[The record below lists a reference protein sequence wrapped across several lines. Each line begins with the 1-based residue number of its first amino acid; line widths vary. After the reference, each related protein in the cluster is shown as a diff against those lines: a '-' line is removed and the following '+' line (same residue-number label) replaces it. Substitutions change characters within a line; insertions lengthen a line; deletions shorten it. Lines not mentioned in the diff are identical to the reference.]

1 MRRAGPSTQPRA
13 MENHERLLRA
23 AREVLAE
30 RGLQASIQEVITR
43 AGIGA
48 GTVYRNYPDKE
59 SLFLEVAR
67 EMANRTNAE
76 LLAIAANVP
85 DARECVAQVMKVGFK
100 RVEEYGQLAIEMFAG
115 NVPPAYRAVA
125 EHETLCNFFARM
137 IRRGIS
143 QGRFRPDLDVE
154 YAVAVWFALVAP
166 QALRLE
172 LARRSVAD
180 IAALTTE
187 FFLSAISVRSA
198 GPNGPES

>member
-1 MRRAGPSTQPRA
+1 MPKAGRSTRADTRRT
-13 MENHERLLRA
+13 HDRLLRA

-30 RGLQASIQEVITR
+30 RGFQAEVSEVVAR

-48 GTVYRNYPDKE
+48 GTVYRNYPSKE
-59 SLFLEVAR
+59 ALFLEVAR
-67 EMANRTNAE
+67 EMANKTNAE
-76 LLAIAANVP
+76 LLAIAAKVP

-125 EHETLCNFFARM
+125 DHETLGNFFALM
-137 IRRGIS
+137 IQRGIS
-143 QGRFRPDLDVE
+143 QGQFRPDLDVE

-172 LARRSVAD
+172 LDRRSVD
-180 IAALTTE
+180 EVAALTTE

-198 GPNGPES
+198 GPDDPES

>member
-1 MRRAGPSTQPRA
+1 MRRAGRSTRQDA
-13 MENHERLLRA
+13 MENRERLLRA

-67 EMANRTNAE
+67 EMANKTNAE
-76 LLAIAANVP
+76 LLAIAAKVP
-85 DARECVAQVMKVGFK
+85 DARECVAEVMKVGFK

-115 NVPPAYRAVA
+115 SVPPAYRAVA
-125 EHETLCNFFARM
+125 EHETLSNFFALM
-137 IRRGIS
+137 IQRGIS
-143 QGRFRPDLDVE
+143 QGHFRPDLDVE

-180 IAALTTE
+180 ISALTTE
-187 FFLSAISVRSA
+187 FFLSAISVRCA
-198 GPNGPES
+198 GPDGPES